1 MYSVSQA
8 YLNQI
13 RRPYAFKRALTGT
26 IGTVSFTEDDV
37 LTGSFSIRN
46 QCSDTNEVKIGSVYL
61 GELETTFK
69 KELVQRNQWKD
80 AVITV
85 SDGLWIE
92 SLQRYEYVPLGIYT
106 IDDAKI
112 DETGVKVHAYDNM
125 LKFDKQW
132 GISTTIGSPFQIL
145 KMLCNDCGVG
155 LGMTQAQIEAL
166 PNGTQPIS
174 LYTENDCETYRD
186 VLFWLAQTLCCFAT
200 IGRDGKLYLR
210 KYGATITDTIEAS
223 IRFDDNEFATYE
235 TEYSG
240 IGLTNIDDKK
250 YIYVNEGD
258 DDKLSY
264 NLGANPFIQYGTE
277 STRKQMMLNI
287 LRQLKVIDYVP
298 FSSGMLHCPAYDL
311 GDVIRFTG
319 GVADTSKISCIMY
332 FNYNFESYVAEGYGS
347 DPALAT
353 AADKV
358 DKEIAGLM
366 SRTDK
371 NGVQFY
377 TFKNAEEKTIGDGEQ
392 EEFIYI
398 RFTTMD
404 ARQVTFQ
411 AEILADAEATVDEV
425 VAQIDY
431 YLDGAVVANY
441 QPTETWT
448 EDGKHIISL
457 YYMIDVEP
465 NRLYQ
470 WGVRLTADGGTI
482 TIPQGNARGTVW
494 GQGLV
499 AVGAWGGFIDV
510 EDTIAEIPLDS
521 ITVATFTEICSAEA
535 QIPIAVEIAQQL
547 TDITLDSIDVSEF
560 EDYVLVNKSS
570 LYFSGMTWGDVKEY
584 IWEEIKDYFA
594 W

>member
-1 MYSVSQA
+1 
-8 YLNQI
+8 
-13 RRPYAFKRALTGT
+13 
-26 IGTVSFTEDDV
+26 
-37 LTGSFSIRN
+37 
-46 QCSDTNEVKIGSVYL
+46 
-61 GELETTFK
+61 
-69 KELVQRNQWKD
+69 
-80 AVITV
+80 
-85 SDGLWIE
+85 
-92 SLQRYEYVPLGIYT
+92 
-106 IDDAKI
+106 
-112 DETGVKVHAYDNM
+112 M

-392 EEFIYI
+392 EELIYI